1 MVLPRVPEESSFPTL
16 KRLLVGKP
24 IPSHLAHH
32 ERLSRVTGLAVLS
45 SDALSSVAYATDFII
60 ATLIAAG
67 TAALGYALPI
77 AFVIAALLAIVAF
90 SYRQTIH
97 AYPTGGGAYRVAKE
111 NIAENA
117 GLTAAASLLVDYTLT
132 VSVSIS
138 AGVLA
143 ITSAFP
149 SLDES
154 RVPLCLMFLALLTV
168 GNLRGIKESGRIFAI
183 PTYFFVVCIFIMITV
198 GLYRYAYGTVSPLV
212 VPRPANASTRAISM
226 LLLLTAFANGCT
238 AMTGVEAVSD
248 GVPAFRPPESKN
260 AAATLIT
267 MAVLAI
273 TMFLGITFLAHA
285 YQVMPSE
292 KESGVSQLGRA
303 IFGSG
308 TVIYYLVQAATTL
321 ILVLAANTAYADF
334 PRLASI
340 VSRDR
345 FLPRQFMNQGDR
357 LAFSNG
363 ILVLSA
369 FAAVLIVAFRGD
381 THALLPLYMI
391 GVFVSFTL
399 SQAGMVIHWKKAQT
413 PGWKTSALINGFG
426 AIVTGIV
433 LVIVA
438 ITKTLEGAWIVLV
451 LIPIIIA
458 VFKATRGHYDHVSS
472 QLTLRNYTPQA
483 RVHNTVLIPI
493 GGMQRAVVEAL
504 RYAETLS
511 DDVRAVYVDVDPTA
525 TDHIKRQW
533 QVWGGRVKLIV
544 LDSPYR
550 SVMEPLLEYIEQ
562 VEKDRE
568 DDYVTVI
575 LPEFVPAR
583 WWQHLLHNQR
593 ALLIKGALL
602 FRPNTVVT
610 SVPFHLAK

>member
-1 MVLPRVPEESSFPTL
+1 MAEESAVPSL

-32 ERLSRVTGLAVLS
+32 ERLSRLTGLAVLS
-45 SDALSSVAYATDFII
+45 SDALSSVAYATDFIV

-67 TAALGYALPI
+67 AAALGYAIPI
-77 AFVIAALLAIVAF
+77 SVVITTLLAIVAF
-90 SYRQTIH
+90 SYRQTVY

-111 NIAENA
+111 NIGATA
-117 GLTAAASLLVDYTLT
+117 GLVAAASLLVDYTLT
-132 VSVSIS
+132 VSVSTS

-143 ITSAFP
+143 ITSAAP
-149 SLDES
+149 SLDAY
-154 RVPLCLMFLALLTV
+154 RVELCLLFLALLTV
-168 GNLRGIKESGRIFAI
+168 GNLRGIRESGQIFAV
-183 PTYFFVVCIFIMITV
+183 PTYFFVISIFTLIGV
-198 GLYRYAYGTVSPLV
+198 GLYHYWTDAV
-212 VPRPANASTRAISM
+212 VPADTPLPPFAGTKPLTNF
-226 LLLLTAFANGCT
+226 LLLTAFANGCT

-248 GVPAFRPPESKN
+248 GVPAFRPPEAKN
-260 AAATLIT
+260 AAATLVT
-267 MAVLAI
+267 MALLAI
-273 TMFLGITFLAHA
+273 AMFLGITFLAHA
-285 YQVMPSE
+285 YQVVPTSS
-292 KESGVSQLGRA
+292 ESGVSQLARA
-303 IFGSG
+303 VFGSH
-308 TVIYYLVQAATTL
+308 TIFYYLVQAATTL
-321 ILVLAANTAYADF
+321 ILVLAANTAFADF

-363 ILVLSA
+363 ILVLSS
-369 FAAVLIVAFRGD
+369 FAAILIVIFRGD
-381 THALLPLYMI
+381 TQSLLPLYMI

-399 SQAGMVIHWKKAQT
+399 SQTGMVIHWRQT
-413 PGWKTSALINGFG
+413 KEPGWRTSALINGFG
-426 AIVTGIV
+426 AVTTGIV

-438 ITKTLEGAWIVLV
+438 VTKTLEGAWIVLL
-451 LIPIIIA
+451 LIPIIVI
-458 VFKATRGHYDHVSS
+458 VFKTTRRHYDHVAS
-472 QLTLRNYTPQA
+472 QLTLRGYEPQ
-483 RVHNTVLIPI
+483 RRLHNTVLVPI
-493 GGMQRAVVEAL
+493 GGVQRAVVEAL

-511 DDVRAVYVDVDPTA
+511 DDVRGVYVDVDTAA
-525 TDHIKRQW
+525 TDQVRREW
-533 QVWGGRVKLIV
+533 QTWGGRVKLVV

-550 SVMEPLLEYIEQ
+550 SVLEPLLEYIEQ
-562 VEKDRE
+562 VENERP

-610 SVPFHLAK
+610 SVPFHLAR

>member
-1 MVLPRVPEESSFPTL
+1 VAEESSFPTL
-16 KRLLVGKP
+16 KRFLLGKP

-45 SDALSSVAYATDFII
+45 SDALSSVAYATDFIV
-60 ATLIAAG
+60 ATLIVAG
-67 TAALGYALPI
+67 TAALGYAIPI
-77 AFVIAALLAIVAF
+77 SMVITALLAVVAF

-111 NIAENA
+111 NISSMA
-117 GLTAAASLLVDYTLT
+117 GLVAAASLLVDYTLT

-149 SLDES
+149 QLHAY
-154 RVPLCLMFLALLTV
+154 RVELCLFFLTLLTL
-168 GNLRGIKESGRIFAI
+168 GNLRGLKESGQIFAI
-183 PTYFFVVCIFIMITV
+183 PTYFFVVCIFALIAV
-198 GLYRYAYGTVSPLV
+198 GLYRYFTGGV
-212 VPRPANASTRAISM
+212 VPVEHATAQQAMKPLTTF
-226 LLLLTAFANGCT
+226 LLLTAFANGCT

-248 GVPAFRPPESKN
+248 GVPAFRPPEARN
-260 AAATLIT
+260 AAATLVT
-267 MAVLAI
+267 MAILAI
-273 TMFLGITFLAHA
+273 AMFLGITFLAHA
-285 YQVMPSE
+285 YQVIPTAA
-292 KESGVSQLGRA
+292 ESGVSQLGRA
-303 IFGSG
+303 IFGRG
-308 TVIYYLVQAATTL
+308 FFYYLVQVATTL

-340 VSRDR
+340 VSRDG

-363 ILVLSA
+363 ILVLST

-381 THALLPLYMI
+381 TQSLLPLYMI
-391 GVFVSFTL
+391 GVFISFTL
-399 SQAGMVIHWKKAQT
+399 SQAGMVIHWRQT
-413 PGWKTSALINGFG
+413 KEPGWKTSALINGFG
-426 AIVTGIV
+426 AVTTGVV
-433 LVIVA
+433 LIIVA
-438 ITKTLEGAWIVLV
+438 VTKTLEGAWIVLL
-451 LIPIIIA
+451 LIPII
-458 VFKATRGHYDHVSS
+458 VMLFRATRRHYDHVGA
-472 QLTLRNYTPQA
+472 QLTLRNYTP
-483 RVHNTVLIPI
+483 RRKVHNTVLIPI
-493 GGMQRAVVEAL
+493 GGIQRAVVEAL

-511 DDVRAVYVDVDPTA
+511 DDVRGVYVDVDPAA
-525 TDHIKRQW
+525 TD
-533 QVWGGRVKLIV
+533 QVRREWATWGGRATLIV
-544 LDSPYR
+544 LPSPYR

-562 VEKDRE
+562 VENERQ
-568 DDYVTVI
+568 DDYVTVF

-610 SVPFHLAK
+610 SVPFHLAE